1 MPRTASHFVF
11 HDPAQRRWSRLK
23 LTGFI
28 AGSIALLALASF
40 FWSLAEPPHLL
51 LPGELLK
58 ARKALK
64 AVPTPVYQ
72 KSPAPAGAPAP
83 AWTGTAP
90 GPASGKIIFAFAD
103 PSDPSVGGALKADG
117 SAITH
122 VCVDALELTWPNGT
136 LRVRSPATRP
146 LNRIFPGP
154 HLILVLSNFHDKAWR
169 PEAVE
174 DLARAGESAWKPF
187 IDEILSELKRQKA
200 RGILIDFREVGPES
214 RTETSQM
221 LARIARDLAGG
232 GFECWISAVPD
243 ESTWNASLLPPSVRW
258 MARLDLLPLPASR
271 PGPAQ
276 SVEGLPHWLAWMK
289 SVHPLEQWL
298 VCLDAEGADWNRSN
312 GSMEILSFADA
323 MARAHNAGVTAPD
336 TEAGGPHFAY
346 RDDEELHEVWFQ
358 DAASA
363 YNIAHAAVQAGV
375 AGVGAWQLGSADH
388 RVWTALQWSH
398 RPLQEEDLPVL
409 ANLPS
414 DEQIAHVGDGD
425 FVTVSNDQ
433 EDGWRT
439 ARIDAHGWLVFH
451 YERFPSY
458 PTLFHEGAAAPD
470 EVALTFDDGPDSRWT
485 PKILDILKAKHVPAA
500 FFVLGNNVEKEPAL
514 TRRILAE
521 GHEIGLHT
529 YTHPNLAL
537 QPDARTELELNASQR
552 LLEWVTGR
560 STLFFRPPY
569 NADTRPR
576 DASEVRPLVM
586 AQNLGYITVLESI
599 DPEDWDATSA
609 QAILD
614 RVKSQRASGGIILLH
629 DAGGNRRHTVA
640 ALPLIIDWLHQ
651 REDRIVPLSQLLGQ
665 PRDSVMP
672 PAPDTFA
679 QPEGWVSQAGF
690 SFLIYG
696 KTVLGVVITAAA
708 VLLLIR
714 SLSVAVAAFIH
725 HRRPAPPRTGF
736 SPPVSIILPA
746 FNEAKVIR
754 HTLEALL
761 RTTYAGIWEII
772 LVDDGSTDDTAA
784 IAGEMAAT
792 DPRIH
797 LLRLPNAGKSRATEK
812 AISIAQH
819 DILVF
824 LDADTLFESSTLE
837 HLVAP
842 FEDPGVGAVSGHAH
856 AGNTRTWIGRFQDL
870 EYTCGFNLDRRAY
883 DLWDAITV
891 VPGAVGAVRRT
902 ALDSAGGIPHDTLAE
917 DTDLTLALHRAGWKI
932 RFAPL
937 AKAWT
942 EVPESLTAL
951 FRQRFRWAY
960 GTMQCAWKH
969 RELVFDPG
977 HPGLGFVAL
986 PGIWIFQIFLVATS
1000 PVFDLLL
1007 LAGLASGAGMG
1018 SLVYL
1023 AAFSLCDVFMALVG
1037 CAIDHR
1043 PWPVAFRI
1051 LPMRLLY
1058 RPLLALVV
1066 WRALLMACRG
1076 AWVGWGKQERSAS
1089 VQMRNVTP

>member
-1 MPRTASHFVF
+1 V
-11 HDPAQRRWSRLK
+11 
-23 LTGFI
+23 
-28 AGSIALLALASF
+28 GSIALMALASF

-64 AVPTPVYQ
+64 AVPTPGYQ
-72 KSPAPAGAPAP
+72 KTADPAETSTPAGTGTNPAPGE
-83 AWTGTAP
+83 
-90 GPASGKIIFAFAD
+90 GKIIFAFAD
-103 PSDPSVGGALKADG
+103 PSDPSVDSALKSDG
-117 SAITH
+117 ASVNHI
-122 VCVDALELTWPNGT
+122 CVDALELTWPDGT
-136 LRVRSPATRP
+136 LRLRSPNARP
-146 LNRIFPGP
+146 LSRTFPGAQ
-154 HLILVLSNFHDKAWR
+154 LILVLSNFHDKAWR

-174 DLARAGESAWKPF
+174 DLTRAGESAWKPF
-187 IDEILSELKRQKA
+187 IGKILAELKKQKA

-221 LARIARDLAGG
+221 LARIARDLSSAN
-232 GFECWISAVPD
+232 FECWISTIPD
-243 ESTWNASLLPPSVRW
+243 ESTWDASILPPTARW
-258 MARLDLLPLPASR
+258 MARLDLLPQPESR

-276 SVEGLPHWLAWMK
+276 SLENLPHWLAWMK
-289 SVHPLEQWL
+289 SVRPLDQWL
-298 VCLDAEGADWNRSN
+298 VCLDAEGADWNRN
-312 GSMEILSFADA
+312 DGTMEILSFADA

-346 RDDEELHEVWFQ
+346 RDGEELHEVWFQ

-363 YNIAHAAVQAGV
+363 YNIARTSLQAGV

-398 RPLQEEDLPVL
+398 RPLQVEDLPL
-409 ANLPS
+409 LSNLPA
-414 DEQIAHVGDGD
+414 DEQVAHVGDGD

-439 ARIDAHGWLVFH
+439 ARIDSHGRLVFH

-458 PTLFHEGAAAPD
+458 PTLFHEGTAAED
-470 EVALTFDDGPDSRWT
+470 EVAITFDDGPDPRWT
-485 PKILDILKAKHVPAA
+485 PKILDILKAKHVPAT

-576 DASEVRPLVM
+576 DASEVHPLIL

-599 DPEDWDATSA
+599 DPEDWEMPGVRI
-609 QAILD
+609 ILD
-614 RVKSQRASGGIILLH
+614 RVKNQRASGGIILLH
-629 DAGGNRRHTVA
+629 DAGGNRQQTVA
-640 ALPLIIDWLHQ
+640 ALPLIIDWLRQ

-665 PRDSVMP
+665 SRDSVMP
-672 PAPDTFA
+672 PAPDTSA
-679 QPEGWVSQAGF
+679 QPGGWVSQAGF

-696 KTVLGVVITAAA
+696 NTALGVVITAAA

-714 SLSVAVAAFIH
+714 SLAVALAAFFH
-725 HRRPAPPRTGF
+725 AYRPVPASTGF

-754 HTLEALL
+754 HTLDALR
-761 RTTYAGIWEII
+761 RTTYPGTWEII
-772 LVDDGSTDDTAA
+772 VVDDGSTDDTSV
-784 IAGEMAAT
+784 IAGEMAAA

-797 LLRLPNAGKSRATEK
+797 LLRLPNSGKSHATEK
-812 AISIAQH
+812 AVSIAQY
-819 DILVF
+819 DILVL
-824 LDADTLFESSTLE
+824 LDADTLFEASTLE

-856 AGNTRTWIGRFQDL
+856 AGNTRTWLGRFQDL

-883 DLWDAITV
+883 DVWNAITV

-902 ALDSAGGIPHDTLAE
+902 ALESAGGIPHDTLAE
-917 DTDLTLALHRAGWKI
+917 DTDLTLALHLAGWKI

-937 AKAWT
+937 AVAWT
-942 EVPESLTAL
+942 EVPESLPAL

-1007 LAGLASGAGMG
+1007 LAGIVSGAGMG
-1018 SLVYL
+1018 SMVYL

-1037 CAIDHR
+1037 CAIDRR
-1043 PWPVAFRI
+1043 PWTVAFRI

-1058 RPLLALVV
+1058 RPFLALVV

-1089 VQMRNVTP
+1089 VKLRNVTS